1 MFIINE
7 IWLYIKT
14 FIFHNIKIHE
24 KHLKDDFNIKNYNLA
39 IKHIPNL
46 LKVYEGPRIIYTS
59 TKYNVRSVKF
69 VYVLK
74 HKNIRKLII
83 TYLQI
88 KNEFNN
94 TITNE
99 EIDWT
104 GRLRDMMHTY
114 FRNEYLSVLQN

>member
-14 FIFHNIKIHE
+14 FIFHNIKIHG

-59 TKYNVRSVKF
+59 TKYNVRFVKF

-104 GRLRDMMHTY
+104 GRLRDMIHTY